1 MQNPYDN
8 DADANKAL
16 ISGQSASAALG
27 FPEQNPQAGL
37 RTPQRIMA
45 DARQRVD
52 ALSQQ
57 VMAPPAAPKR
67 EPVVG
72 YDRNTDTIF
81 SAGKQFDYKNLS
93 LLDQADKA
101 GYLDF
106 DNTDKLP
113 EGVIPVPV
121 SQVRAY
127 LQNKAKSRGAMS
139 AAGEVASQ
147 IGQGV
152 LEIPQMGVR
161 AAQFFAP
168 AGSDLEASLRDAG
181 DTFDRERMGS
191 MPDVYGRGEVSS
203 AMIKGGRSLA
213 PSVAAGAA
221 SIAAP
226 VVGTGVA
233 GSVFF
238 GSQATDTYEEGL
250 RQGLTQEEA
259 KAAALKTGA
268 IEAGGELVGDRL
280 GVGLLTNAG
289 KMAGKVGLGGL
300 GYGKRVA
307 VDLLANA
314 GVQAGTEFG
323 QGYAQAA
330 VEQNA
335 GMEGADPLE
344 AGIEG
349 AKVGLGM
356 SALMAPFGAA
366 VGFANR
372 PRDLLEPAPVQE
384 QPAPSTALAPY
395 APPAIPTPVQD
406 VTPEAQFGFGY
417 GGPALLPA
425 PSPAAPVNQENAPG
439 TIYVTPG
446 GTATGDTR
454 ALTGLQGDMFGG
466 APDTFGEAPAAP
478 IAEQTAPAQDTQTGD
493 MFADSLVANVPVDFG
508 ASALAR
514 EMAGTGKRS
523 PAIEFLARDL
533 AAALGTPAAQQLIE
547 RINNTSRWKGR
558 NIPTEAVERA
568 NEIVARF
575 EARQQDAQTQEQV
588 MRTNQMAQRGQQ
600 RAQPG
605 AVIGQRPDNAQS
617 AQIAMEESAA
627 RQAPEP
633 TAEIPVA
640 DQIADVDAAAEA
652 RRAQESAAERRQIL
666 DRILADPT
674 TANPSGRFTAT
685 LKKLGYRE
693 TKVSADEAA
702 AIQRHAEIT
711 AALADAD
718 TVVSTPNE
726 MDVES
731 LVPERKA
738 KGAQPAPRRVNPQ
751 LTQAF
756 ELTSYT
762 EADLAALD
770 AAKAKRARK
779 DAAPVAEET
788 TAPEGKQTQLW
799 DKAGRITPAANVNKA
814 PVEAKAPAP
823 TPEPAPVLPPKRA
836 KLKLPKDAAK
846 QAQPTDLTNGV
857 QEAPAEKPP
866 VTNEDVT
873 ANTENVELDAARIRV
888 AKAIEEAY
896 DADQIDST
904 QYAELGEAYN
914 DSEIS
919 TPALRK
925 MLSTFAMQ
933 TVGIA
938 RAKYRTGSGAG
949 FTAETVKKMVARVV
963 ENWKNLPEIV
973 VVQSIAD
980 LPPALQAE
988 IKAAGMDSIKGAFSG
1003 GKVYIVADHAA
1014 STHDVVMTVAHEV
1027 AGHYGLRGLLGAQLK
1042 PTMRAIYDGNKDIRE
1057 AADAKIAESDGKLDV
1072 ETAVEEVLA
1081 DAQENG
1087 GVLPPTSLRRAM
1099 EQLIAAVRR
1108 WLRGETGQ
1116 TFTRSEV
1123 EELLTRAREFA
1134 MNGPTDGPAPDGG
1147 EKTKFRSARDT
1158 VRDIA
1163 GDLKYDKLGSARRG
1177 ILSATFLRD
1186 IGERFAGKFSRVKEY
1201 VDTVF
1206 KMGASAGAMQEEAIK
1221 IQDILS
1227 ALPRAEHDKLMDFMG
1242 RVTFANVSID
1252 KAYGEKDTK
1261 FKEAEALQA
1270 EFATFSDKQKSAYRA
1285 ARDALAKNWKVRADL
1300 LSRTA
1305 NEVYDPLI
1313 EDARTAGNLKVV
1325 RRLQAEKQE
1334 YLRDINARLA
1344 AIEGDYFPM
1353 MRFGDYAVVRKSSRY
1368 VATEKA
1374 AEEAFKKLNA
1384 LLDKFDKKSPE
1395 DRKIDAK
1402 RNEALRKAGAEPID
1416 AFTPEQDAEIKAAR
1430 AEYNELTDTLE
1441 GLKSRDDDYYVAQY
1455 ETEAQARADQRA
1467 NGGYVTLRREYA
1479 KEMNPINRQMLSR
1492 LEDAMAVTL
1501 KGKGNVTAMRD
1512 AKRAMFEVYLSS
1524 LPELSALKRQARRKN
1539 VAGWH
1544 KDMQRNI
1551 AASMLKD
1558 SFYLSRMEHMDDLN
1572 AALNSVREEA
1582 DEKARRGEPDAVKMQ
1597 EVAAELERRQVAS
1610 MQYHET
1616 PLQDFASALS
1626 YVYFLGVSPGFLFA
1640 NLMQPFMVSAPM
1652 LAARHGLKTA
1662 RFMGNAY
1669 KDVAALVTKSIK
1681 GNWRGELD
1689 FEKSALPENEKGLLR
1704 HLLQQRLLSVTLTH
1718 DLAAT
1723 ADGKAGSRFM
1733 RAISLPSHHVEVMN
1747 RVGTALAAYRMEMAV
1762 NGGNSVKAMEYA
1774 QKVLA
1779 DTHFD
1784 YSTENAPYFMKPG
1797 VVPLGK
1803 LLFQFKKYQVGMISL
1818 YTKLIAA
1825 QFKGATKEERA
1836 EARNNVLGLL
1846 ATHGMV
1852 AGALGMPAVG
1862 TLLFIANM
1870 VQDAFGDDE
1879 DWDAEI
1885 ALRNWLRDQL
1895 GKEAGTAVAKG
1906 LPTLLGADLSAKLGA
1921 GNLLSVV
1928 PMMRESDTAR
1938 GMYAEL
1944 LLSLAGPAL
1953 GGLLPRFA
1961 DGVQFM
1967 HEGQFTRATEAFMPK
1982 FVADVVRSGRF
1993 ATEGVKTRSGDTM
2006 RADVGGW
2013 DAFLTASGISPVAIS
2028 DMYAA
2033 NAAIKSRESS
2043 FMDQS
2048 KRVTREWADAKPED
2062 RREIEDRIRKEVNPQ
2077 RVAAGLKPITRG
2089 DLFRYQLQRTRR
2101 NTSYETVG
2109 ANVSRRSGEKMGEV
2123 GRFAKE

>member
-57 VMAPPAAPKR
+57 VMSPPATPKR

-93 LLDQADKA
+93 MLDQADKA

-113 EGVIPVPV
+113 AGVIPVPV

-127 LQNKAKSRGAMS
+127 LQNKAKSRGALS
-139 AAGEVASQ
+139 AAGE
-147 IGQGV
+147 IGQQV
-152 LEIPQMGVR
+152 LMGLPDTINMGVR
-161 AAQFFAP
+161 AGQFFAP
-168 AGSDLEASLRDAG
+168 AGSGLESALRDTGDAYEAG
-181 DTFDRERMGS
+181 AAQYT
-191 MPDVYGRGEVSS
+191 PDVYGRGEVSS
-203 AMIKGGRSLA
+203 AMIKGGRSLV
-213 PSVAAGAA
+213 PSVAAGTA
-221 SIAAP
+221 SLAAP

-233 GSVFF
+233 GGVFF

-250 RQGLTQEEA
+250 RQGLTQEAA

-268 IEAGGELVGDRL
+268 IEAGGELLGDRL
-280 GVGLLTNAG
+280 GVGLLTSAG

-335 GMEGADPLE
+335 GIGGVDPMD

-366 VGFANR
+366 VGYANR

-384 QPAPSTALAPY
+384 SPAPSTALAPY

-417 GGPALLPA
+417 GGPALLP
-425 PSPAAPVNQENAPG
+425 PPTPAAPVNQENAPG

-478 IAEQTAPAQDTQTGD
+478 IEEQTAPTQDTQTGD

-533 AAALGTPAAQQLIE
+533 AAALGTPAVQQLIE

-558 NIPTEAVERA
+558 NIPTEVVERA

-575 EARQQDAQTQEQV
+575 EARQQDAQGQEQV
-588 MRTNQMAQRGQQ
+588 MRTNQMAQQGQQ

-605 AVIGQRPDNAQS
+605 VVIGQRPDNAQS

-627 RQAPEP
+627 RQAPAP
-633 TAEIPVA
+633 AAEIPVA

-674 TANPSGRFTAT
+674 TANPAGRFTAT

-751 LTQAF
+751 LTKEF

-762 EADLAALD
+762 ADDIAALD

-779 DAAPVAEET
+779 EAAPAAEET

-823 TPEPAPVLPPKRA
+823 TPEPTPVLPPKRA

-846 QAQPTDLTNGV
+846 QAKPTDLTNGV

-873 ANTENVELDAARIRV
+873 ANTENVELDVARIRV
-888 AKAIEEAY
+888 AKAIEDAY
-896 DADQIDST
+896 DADQIDSA
-904 QYAELGEAYN
+904 QYAELGDAYN
-914 DSEIS
+914 NSEIS

-938 RAKYRTGSGAG
+938 RAKYRTGSGGNGMKSADVRG
-949 FTAETVKKMVARVV
+949 VIDWLLTRWRNA
-963 ENWKNLPEIV
+963 PEIE
-973 VVQSIAD
+973 VVQSERD
-980 LPPALQAE
+980 LPN
-988 IKAAGMDSIKGAFSG
+988 SIQEDLKENPPEGPVKGVFKD
-1003 GKVYIVADHAA
+1003 GKVYIVADNHT
-1014 STHDVVMTVAHEV
+1014 SSDDVMTTAFHEV
-1027 AGHYGLRGLLGAQLK
+1027 AGHYGLKGIFGDKLTAEMQRLYNGNVEL
-1042 PTMRAIYDGNKDIRE
+1042 RALASARRE
-1057 AADAKIAESDGKLDV
+1057 AGMTLEVAM
-1072 ETAVEEVLA
+1072 EEVLA
-1081 DAQENG
+1081 ELQESTKGRAGLMTKVLDFFRSAFARLLGKEIVTMSEVSEILARAADFVENG
-1087 GVLPPTSLRRAM
+1087 A
-1099 EQLIAAVRR
+1099 
-1108 WLRGETGQ
+1108 
-1116 TFTRSEV
+1116 
-1123 EELLTRAREFA
+1123 
-1134 MNGPTDGPAPDGG
+1134 PTDPGQGG
-1147 EKTKFRSARDT
+1147 DKAKFRSAREA

-1252 KAYGEKDTK
+1252 KTYGEKDTK
-1261 FKEAEALQA
+1261 FKEAEALQT
-1270 EFATFSDKQKSAYRA
+1270 EFATFSAAQKAAYRA

-1313 EDARTAGNLKVV
+1313 EDARAAGNLKVV

-1551 AASMLKD
+1551 ASSMLKD

-1669 KDVAALVTKSIK
+1669 KDVAALVTKSLK

-1723 ADGKAGSRFM
+1723 ADGKTGSRFM
-1733 RAISLPSHHVEVMN
+1733 RALSLPSHHVEVMN
-1747 RVGTALAAYRMEMAV
+1747 RVGTALAAYRMEMAA

-1803 LLFQFKKYQVGMISL
+1803 LLFQFKKYQVGMLSL
-1818 YTKLIAA
+1818 YTKIIAA
-1825 QFKGATKEERA
+1825 SFKGATAKERS
-1836 EARNNVLGLL
+1836 EAKLNLLGLL

-1852 AGALGMPAVG
+1852 AGALGMPAAG
-1862 TLLFIANM
+1862 ALLFIANM

-1885 ALRNWLRDQL
+1885 ALRNWLHDKL

-1906 LPTLLGADLSAKLGA
+1906 LPTLLGADLSAKLGV
-1921 GNLLSVV
+1921 GNLLSIV

-1967 HEGQFTRATEAFMPK
+1967 HDGQFTRATEAFMPK
-1982 FVADVVRSGRF
+1982 FIADVVRSGRF

-2006 RADVGGW
+2006 RADVSVW
-2013 DAFLTASGISPVAIS
+2013 DAFLTASGISPVAVA

-2033 NAAIKSRESS
+2033 NAAIKGRESS

-2062 RREIEDRIRKEVNPQ
+2062 RREIEDRIRQEVNPQ

-2089 DLFRYQLQRTRR
+2089 DLFRYQLQRNRR
-2101 NTSYETVG
+2101 NASYEAVG